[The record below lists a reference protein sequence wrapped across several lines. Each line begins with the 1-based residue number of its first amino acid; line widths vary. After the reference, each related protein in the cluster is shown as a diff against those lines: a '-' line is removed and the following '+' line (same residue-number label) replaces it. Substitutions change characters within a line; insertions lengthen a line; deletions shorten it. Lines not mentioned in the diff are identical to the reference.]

1 MMTKLDKFSSDF
13 PPANERLSLVEK
25 SVKRVMDI
33 VIAILG
39 LLISLPIFIIVAVI
53 IRMDSPGPILIRQKR
68 VGKNGKSF
76 QLLKFRSM
84 YADAEKNIHTVLG
97 DNPLKNSTLK
107 VQDDPRVTPA
117 GRVLRRW
124 SIDEFPQFW
133 NVLLGDMSMVG
144 PRPEERWIVELYD
157 QTQIQRL
164 AVKPGLTGPMQIS
177 GRGALDMDARL
188 ALELNYIDNFSIWND
203 LKILVKT
210 IPVLISGKGAY

>member
-1 MMTKLDKFSSDF
+1 MTKLQNLSSDF
-13 PPANERLSLVEK
+13 PEHSERLSLVERI
-25 SVKRVMDI
+25 VKRVMD
-33 VIAILG
+33 VVLAIFG
-39 LLISLPIFIIVAVI
+39 LIISLPIFAIVAVI
-53 IRMDSPGPILIRQKR
+53 IRVDSSGPILIRQKR

-76 QLLKFRSM
+76 HLLKFRSR
-84 YADAEKNIHTVLG
+84 YADAEKNIHKVLG
-97 DNPLKNSTLK
+97 KNPIKNSSLK

-144 PRPEERWIVELYD
+144 PRPEERWIVELYNEA
-157 QTQIQRL
+157 QIQRL

-177 GRGALDMDARL
+177 GRGELDMDYRL
-188 ALELNYIDNFSIWND
+188 ALELNYINYFSIWND